1 MNFIADRLKRIKPS
15 MTVGIN
21 VKANALR
28 AEGKDVL
35 VLAAGEP
42 DFDTPLNI
50 RKAAV
55 TAMEE
60 GQTRYVPGKGTPL
73 LQKAIQSKFLK
84 DNNLNYDL
92 DEIIVGV
99 GGKHIIYNAMMATIN
114 PEDEVII
121 PAPFWVSYPD
131 IVLLAEGKPIIVP
144 CPEDQN
150 FKLTADQL
158 DKSITNKTKWLMLN
172 SPSNPT
178 GSLYSKQELQKLAD
192 VLLKYPQVLIMSD
205 DIYEKVIYDDLEFS
219 TIASVEPKLKDRCL
233 TLNGVSK
240 SYCMTGWRLGYC
252 GAPKEIIA
260 AMNKIQSQSTTSTS
274 SISMAASVEAL
285 NGSQDFIDEHNQ
297 AFIRRRDLVVNLLN
311 QIDGLSCLKPQGA
324 FYVYP
329 SCAGVIGKQTPE
341 GKKISNDEDFMS
353 YLLESEGIA
362 GVHGAA
368 FGLSPY
374 FRLSYATSDKILKD
388 ACARIK
394 RACEKLK

>member
-1 MNFIADRLKRIKPS
+1 MTFIADRLKRIKPS

-42 DFDTPLNI
+42 DFDTPHNI
-50 RKAAV
+50 RKAASD
-55 TAMEE
+55 AMDA
-60 GQTRYVPGKGTPL
+60 GKTRYVPGKGTPE

-114 PEDEVII
+114 PNDEVII

-131 IVLLAEGKPIIVP
+131 IVLLAEGKPVIVQ
-144 CPEDQN
+144 CPENQN
-150 FKLTADQL
+150 FKLTADKL
-158 DKSITNKTKWLMLN
+158 EKSITDKTKWLMLN

-178 GSLYSKQELQKLAD
+178 GSLYSKQELKELAE

-205 DIYEKVIYDDLEFS
+205 DIYEKVIYDNLEFA
-219 TIASVEPKLKDRCL
+219 TIASVEPKLKERCL

-240 SYCMTGWRLGYC
+240 AYCMTGWRLGYC
-252 GAPKEIIA
+252 GASKEIIA
-260 AMNKIQSQSTTSTS
+260 AMNKIQSQSNTSTS
-274 SISMAASVEAL
+274 SISMAAAVEAL
-285 NGSQDFIDEHNQ
+285 NGPQEFIKDHNE
-297 AFIRRRDLVVNLLN
+297 AFVRRRDLVVNLLN
-311 QIDGLSCLKPQGA
+311 NIDGLNCLTPEGA

-329 SCAGVIGKQTPE
+329 SCEGVIGKETPE
-341 GKKISNDEDFMS
+341 GKKISNDEDFMT

-374 FRLSYATSDKILKD
+374 FRLSYATSDEILKD

>member
-1 MNFIADRLKRIKPS
+1 MTFIADRLKRIKPS

-21 VKANALR
+21 IKANALR

-50 RKAAV
+50 RKAASE
-55 TAMEE
+55 AMDS
-60 GQTRYVPGKGTPL
+60 GQTRYVPGKGTPA
-73 LQKAIQSKFLK
+73 LQKAIQSKFLN
-84 DNNLNYDL
+84 DNNLQYDL

-114 PEDEVII
+114 PNDEVII

-131 IVLLAEGKPIIVP
+131 IVLLAEGKPVIVK
-144 CPEDQN
+144 CPENQN
-150 FKLTADQL
+150 FKITADQL
-158 DKSITNKTKWLMLN
+158 EKNITDKTKWLMLN

-178 GSLYSKQELQKLAD
+178 GSLYSKYELKQLAE
-192 VLLKYPQVLIMSD
+192 VLLEYPNVLVMSD
-205 DIYEKVIYDDLEFS
+205 DIYEKVIYDNLEFA

-240 SYCMTGWRLGYC
+240 AYCMTGWRLGYC
-252 GAPKEIIA
+252 GASKEIIA

-274 SISMAASVEAL
+274 SISMAAAVEAL
-285 NGSQDFIDEHNQ
+285 NGPQEFITNHNK
-297 AFIRRRDLVVNLLN
+297 AFVRRRDLVVNLLN
-311 QIDGLSCLKPQGA
+311 SIDGLSCLTPQGA

-329 SCAGVIGKQTPE
+329 SCEGVLGKETPD
-341 GKKISNDEDFMS
+341 GKEIFNDEDFMT

-374 FRLSYATSDKILKD
+374 FRLSYATSDEILKD

>member
-60 GQTRYVPGKGTPL
+60 GQTRYVPGKGTPA

-84 DNNLNYDL
+84 DNNLNYNL

-131 IVLLAEGKPIIVP
+131 IVLLAEGKPVIVP

-158 DKSITNKTKWLMLN
+158 EKSITDKTKWLMLN

-178 GSLYSKQELQKLAD
+178 GSLYSKQELQRLAD
-192 VLLKYPQVLIMSD
+192 VLLRYPQVLIMSD

-285 NGSQDFIDEHNQ
+285 NGSQDFIDKHNQ
-297 AFIRRRDLVVNLLN
+297 AFVRRRDLVVNLLN
-311 QIDGLSCLKPQGA
+311 QIDGLSCLTPQGA

-374 FRLSYATSDKILKD
+374 FRLSYATSDEILKD

-394 RACEKLK
+394 RACEQLK

>member
-60 GQTRYVPGKGTPL
+60 GQTRYVPGKGTPV

-158 DKSITNKTKWLMLN
+158 EKSITDKTKWLMLN

-192 VLLKYPQVLIMSD
+192 VLLRYPQVLIMSD

-297 AFIRRRDLVVNLLN
+297 AFVRRRDLVVNLLN
-311 QIDGLSCLKPQGA
+311 QIDGLSCLTPQGA

-341 GKKISNDEDFMS
+341 GKKISNDEDFIS

-374 FRLSYATSDKILKD
+374 FRLSYACLLYTSDAAD
-388 ACARIK
+388 
-394 RACEKLK
+394 E

>member
-60 GQTRYVPGKGTPL
+60 GQTRYVPGKGTPA

-84 DNNLNYDL
+84 DNNLNYNL

-131 IVLLAEGKPIIVP
+131 IVLLAEGKPVIVP

-158 DKSITNKTKWLMLN
+158 EKSITDKTKWLMLN

-297 AFIRRRDLVVNLLN
+297 AFVRRRDLVVNLLN
-311 QIDGLSCLKPQGA
+311 QIDGLSCLTPQGA

-329 SCAGVIGKQTPE
+329 SCAGVLGKETPE

-374 FRLSYATSDKILKD
+374 FRLSYATSDETLKD

>member
-60 GQTRYVPGKGTPL
+60 GQTRYVPGKGTPA

-84 DNNLNYDL
+84 DNNLNYNL

-131 IVLLAEGKPIIVP
+131 IVLLAEGKPVIVP

-158 DKSITNKTKWLMLN
+158 EKSITDKTKWLMLN

-192 VLLKYPQVLIMSD
+192 VLLRYPQVLIMSD

-285 NGSQDFIDEHNQ
+285 NGSQDFIHEHNQ
-297 AFIRRRDLVVNLLN
+297 AFVRRRDLVVNLLN
-311 QIDGLSCLKPQGA
+311 QIDGLSCLTPQGA

-329 SCAGVIGKQTPE
+329 SCAGVIGKETPE

-374 FRLSYATSDKILKD
+374 FRLSYATSDETLKD

-394 RACEKLK
+394 RSCEKLK

>member
-1 MNFIADRLKRIKPS
+1 MTFIADRLKKIKPS

-21 VKANALR
+21 IKANALR

-42 DFDTPLNI
+42 DFDTPINI
-50 RKAAV
+50 RKAASK
-55 TAMEE
+55 AMDD
-60 GQTRYVPGKGTPL
+60 GQTRYVPGKGTPA
-73 LQKAIQSKFLK
+73 LQRAIQSKFLK
-84 DNNLNYDL
+84 DNNLHYDL

-114 PEDEVII
+114 PNDEVII

-131 IVLLAEGKPIIVP
+131 IVLLAEGKPIIVQ
-144 CPEDQN
+144 CPESQN
-150 FKLTADQL
+150 FKITADQL
-158 DKSITNKTKWLMLN
+158 EKNITDKTKWLMLN

-178 GSLYSKQELQKLAD
+178 GSLYSREELKELAE
-192 VLLKYPQVLIMSD
+192 VLLKYPKVLIMSD
-205 DIYEKVIYDDLEFS
+205 DIYEKVIYDNLKFS

-240 SYCMTGWRLGYC
+240 AYCMTGWRLGYC
-252 GAPKEIIA
+252 GASKEIIA

-274 SISMAASVEAL
+274 SISMAAAVEAL
-285 NGSQDFIDEHNQ
+285 NGPQDFIKNHNE
-297 AFIRRRDLVVNLLN
+297 AFVRRRNLVVNLLN
-311 QIDGLSCLKPQGA
+311 SIDGLSCLTPQGA

-329 SCAGVIGKQTPE
+329 SCEGVLGKETPE
-341 GKKISNDEDFMS
+341 GKKISNDEDFMT

-374 FRLSYATSDKILKD
+374 FRLSYATSDEILKD

>member
-60 GQTRYVPGKGTPL
+60 GQTRYVPGKGTPA

-84 DNNLNYDL
+84 DNNLNYNL

-131 IVLLAEGKPIIVP
+131 IVLLAEGKPVIVP

-158 DKSITNKTKWLMLN
+158 EKSITDKTKWLMLN

-192 VLLKYPQVLIMSD
+192 VLLRYPQVLIMSD

-311 QIDGLSCLKPQGA
+311 QIDGLSCLTPQGA

-374 FRLSYATSDKILKD
+374 FRLSYATSDETLKD

>member
-1 MNFIADRLKRIKPS
+1 MSFIAERLKRIKPS

-42 DFDTPLNI
+42 DFDTPTNI
-50 RKAAV
+50 RKAASD
-55 TAMEE
+55 AMER
-60 GQTRYVPGKGTPL
+60 GQTRYVPGKGTPA

-84 DNNLNYDL
+84 DNNLNYDF

-114 PEDEVII
+114 PNDEVII

-131 IVLLAEGKPIIVP
+131 IVLLAEGKPVIVQ
-144 CPEDQN
+144 CPENQN
-150 FKLTADQL
+150 FKITADQL
-158 DKSITNKTKWLMLN
+158 EKNITDKTKWLMLN

-178 GSLYSKQELQKLAD
+178 GSLYSKQELKELAE
-192 VLLKYPQVLIMSD
+192 VLLMHPQILIMSD
-205 DIYEKVIYDDLEFS
+205 DIYEKIIYDNLEF
-219 TIASVEPKLKDRCL
+219 TTLASVEPKLKDRCL

-240 SYCMTGWRLGYC
+240 AYCMTGWRLGYC
-252 GAPKEIIA
+252 GASKEIIA

-274 SISMAASVEAL
+274 SISMAAAVEAL
-285 NGSQDFIDEHNQ
+285 NGSQEFLKDHNE
-297 AFIRRRDLVVNLLN
+297 AFVRRRDLVVNLLN
-311 QIDGLSCLKPQGA
+311 NIDGLSCLTPEGA

-329 SCAGVIGKQTPE
+329 SCEGVIGKETPE
-341 GKKISNDEDFMS
+341 GKKISNDEDFMN
-353 YLLESEGIA
+353 YLLGSEGIA
-362 GVHGAA
+362 GVHGSA

-374 FRLSYATSDKILKD
+374 FRLSYATSDEILTD
-388 ACARIK
+388 ACTRIK

>member
-1 MNFIADRLKRIKPS
+1 MTFIADRLKRIKPS

-42 DFDTPLNI
+42 DFDTPHNI
-50 RKAAV
+50 RKAASD
-55 TAMEE
+55 AMDA
-60 GQTRYVPGKGTPL
+60 GKTRYVPGKGTPE

-114 PEDEVII
+114 PNDEVII

-131 IVLLAEGKPIIVP
+131 IVLLAEGKPVIVQ
-144 CPEDQN
+144 CPENQN
-150 FKLTADQL
+150 FKLTADKL
-158 DKSITNKTKWLMLN
+158 EKSITDKTKWLMLN

-178 GSLYSKQELQKLAD
+178 GSLYSKQELQELAK

-205 DIYEKVIYDDLEFS
+205 DIYEKVIYDNLEFT

-240 SYCMTGWRLGYC
+240 AYCMTGWRLGYC
-252 GAPKEIIA
+252 GASKEIIA

-274 SISMAASVEAL
+274 SISMAAAVEAL
-285 NGSQDFIDEHNQ
+285 NGPQEFIKDHNE
-297 AFIRRRDLVVNLLN
+297 AFVRRRDLVVNLLN
-311 QIDGLSCLKPQGA
+311 NIDGLSCLTPEGA

-329 SCAGVIGKQTPE
+329 SCKGVIGKETPE
-341 GKKISNDEDFMS
+341 GMKISNDEDFMT

-374 FRLSYATSDKILKD
+374 FRLSYATSDEILKD
-388 ACARIK
+388 ACRRIK

>member
-1 MNFIADRLKRIKPS
+1 MSFIAERLKRIKPS

-42 DFDTPLNI
+42 DFDTPTNI
-50 RKAAV
+50 RKAASD
-55 TAMEE
+55 AMER
-60 GQTRYVPGKGTPL
+60 GQTRYVPGKGTPA

-84 DNNLNYDL
+84 DNNLNYDF

-114 PEDEVII
+114 PNDEVII

-131 IVLLAEGKPIIVP
+131 IVLLAEGKPVIVQ
-144 CPEDQN
+144 CPENQN
-150 FKLTADQL
+150 FKITADQL
-158 DKSITNKTKWLMLN
+158 EKSITDKTKWLMLN

-178 GSLYSKQELQKLAD
+178 GCLYSKQELKELAE
-192 VLLKYPQVLIMSD
+192 VLLKFPQVLIMSD
-205 DIYEKVIYDDLEFS
+205 DIYEKIIYDNLEF
-219 TIASVEPKLKDRCL
+219 TTLASVEPKLKDRCL

-240 SYCMTGWRLGYC
+240 AYCMTGWRLGYC
-252 GAPKEIIA
+252 GASKEIIA

-274 SISMAASVEAL
+274 SISMAAAVEAL
-285 NGSQDFIDEHNQ
+285 NGSQEFIKDHNE
-297 AFIRRRDLVVNLLN
+297 AFVRRRDLVVNLLN
-311 QIDGLSCLKPQGA
+311 NIDGLSCLTPEGA

-329 SCAGVIGKQTPE
+329 SCEGVIGKETPE
-341 GKKISNDEDFMS
+341 GKKISNDEDFMN
-353 YLLESEGIA
+353 YLLGSEGIA
-362 GVHGAA
+362 GVHGSA

-374 FRLSYATSDKILKD
+374 FRLSYATSDEILTD
-388 ACARIK
+388 ACTRIK

>member
-21 VKANALR
+21 VKANSLR

-60 GQTRYVPGKGTPL
+60 GQTRYVPGKGTPA

-131 IVLLAEGKPIIVP
+131 IVLLAEGKPVIVP

-150 FKLTADQL
+150 FKLTADL
-158 DKSITNKTKWLMLN
+158 LEKSINNKTKWLMLN

-274 SISMAASVEAL
+274 SITMAASVEAL

-311 QIDGLSCLKPQGA
+311 QIDGLSCLTPQGA

-374 FRLSYATSDKILKD
+374 FRLSYATSDEILKD

-394 RACEKLK
+394 RACDQLK

>member
-1 MNFIADRLKRIKPS
+1 MTFIADRLKRIKPS

-21 VKANALR
+21 IKANALR

-50 RKAAV
+50 RNAASE
-55 TAMEE
+55 AMDS
-60 GQTRYVPGKGTPL
+60 GQTRYVPGKGTPA
-73 LQKAIQSKFLK
+73 LQKSIQSKFLN
-84 DNNLNYDL
+84 DNNLHYDL

-114 PEDEVII
+114 PNDEVII

-131 IVLLAEGKPIIVP
+131 IVLLAEGKPVIVQ
-144 CPEDQN
+144 CPESQN
-150 FKLTADQL
+150 FKITADQL
-158 DKSITNKTKWLMLN
+158 EKNITDKTKWLMLN

-178 GSLYSKQELQKLAD
+178 GSLYSKHELKQLAE
-192 VLLKYPQVLIMSD
+192 VLLEYPNVLVMSD
-205 DIYEKVIYDDLEFS
+205 DIYEKVIYDNLEFA

-240 SYCMTGWRLGYC
+240 AYCMTGWRLGYC
-252 GAPKEIIA
+252 GASKEIIA

-274 SISMAASVEAL
+274 SISMAAAVEAL
-285 NGSQDFIDEHNQ
+285 NGPQEFITNHNK
-297 AFIRRRDLVVNLLN
+297 AFVRRRDLVVNLLN
-311 QIDGLSCLKPQGA
+311 SIDGLSCLTPQGA

-329 SCAGVIGKQTPE
+329 SCEGILGKETPD
-341 GKKISNDEDFMS
+341 GKEISNDEDFMT

-374 FRLSYATSDKILKD
+374 FRLSYATSDEILKD

>member
-1 MNFIADRLKRIKPS
+1 MTFIADRLKRIKPS

-21 VKANALR
+21 IKANALR

-50 RKAAV
+50 RKAASE
-55 TAMEE
+55 AMDA
-60 GQTRYVPGKGTPL
+60 GPTRYVPGKGTTA

-84 DNNLNYDL
+84 DNNLHYDL

-114 PEDEVII
+114 PNDEVII

-131 IVLLAEGKPIIVP
+131 IVLLAEGKPIIVQ
-144 CPEDQN
+144 CPESQN
-150 FKLTADQL
+150 FKITADQL
-158 DKSITNKTKWLMLN
+158 EKNITDKTKWLMLN

-178 GSLYSKQELQKLAD
+178 GSLYSKEELKELAD
-192 VLLKYPQVLIMSD
+192 VLLKHPNVLIMSD

-285 NGSQDFIDEHNQ
+285 NGTQDFIDEHNQ
-297 AFIRRRDLVVNLLN
+297 AFVRRRDLVVNLLN
-311 QIDGLSCLKPQGA
+311 QIDGLSCLTPQGA

-329 SCAGVIGKQTPE
+329 SCAGVIGKVTPD
-341 GKKISNDEDFMS
+341 GQKISNDEDFMS

-374 FRLSYATSDKILKD
+374 FRLSYATSDEILKD

-394 RACEKLK
+394 RACEQLK

>member
-60 GQTRYVPGKGTPL
+60 GQTRYVPGKGTPA

-84 DNNLNYDL
+84 DNNLNYNL

-131 IVLLAEGKPIIVP
+131 IVLLAEGKPVIVP
-144 CPEDQN
+144 CPEDQS

-158 DKSITNKTKWLMLN
+158 EKSITDKTKWLMLN

-192 VLLKYPQVLIMSD
+192 VLLRYPQVLIMSD

-219 TIASVEPKLKDRCL
+219 TIASVEPKIKDRCL

-297 AFIRRRDLVVNLLN
+297 AFVRRRDLVVNLLN
-311 QIDGLSCLKPQGA
+311 QIDGLSCLTPQGA

-329 SCAGVIGKQTPE
+329 SCAGVIGKETPE
-341 GKKISNDEDFMS
+341 GKKISNDEDFIS

-374 FRLSYATSDKILKD
+374 FRLSYATSDETLKD